1 MAQEINIRDDEIALS
16 EILAILW
23 SHKTLIGFI
32 TSISIFFSGYYALT
46 TEKKYTATAIFQ
58 FGEKDNNFKLP
69 GELNSLSAIAGL
81 NLSGNS
87 NTKALLE
94 RTMGR
99 EFILNFGEKVSLKED
114 SYFNTYDPNYKDP
127 VWKAFIKKLI
137 GWKRA
142 TLDEQAF
149 IESSII
155 ANFKEFISV
164 ESTVGGAISV
174 SATHEDPEIAARY
187 ANTVMNEMKELVERE
202 NKEAQDIRLIYLSET
217 LADALQEME
226 TSEQRLKEY
235 ALQNSA
241 RAKEN
246 FLLGSLRL
254 DELRMEKREVQEIEQ
269 VLSILENILK
279 KGKPDEKSY
288 EALRLAYPLVDDV
301 NFRRILGMSETISSW
316 SWPDLETNKAVSATL
331 RDRIKR
337 LDLEIKSIEDDAKIY
352 ATSAEDLTKLTR
364 DAKVAEATYT
374 VLIEQV
380 KSQSLAAGFN
390 SETFKLF
397 ENATAPLSP
406 SSPNRNLI
414 LAIGGFLG
422 CFLGCLIAI
431 LISVWKGNY
440 YTRSLLISESE
451 PNLAVS
457 SKPFRRITRYSIS
470 KILEVISQRRFLEID
485 ETEVRLADKKVIY
498 ILNSG
503 GRPTA
508 AGTARLLAAQSS
520 ISGRNVILCNTTD
533 QVEGDIKSSFSIADL
548 PVLDLGKNLK
558 AVQFKQGSSFFT
570 SSNIKSVIENLAS
583 SFDQVIISSGSKDG
597 ILGLM
602 ALKDFDPCLIV
613 LARTRVTRKLDI
625 SKIKS
630 NHPIEILLY
639 D

>member
-1 MAQEINIRDDEIALS
+1 MADKINIQNDEVALG
-16 EILAILW
+16 EVVAIFW
-23 SHKTLIGFI
+23 SHKLLIAFC
-32 TSISIFFSGYYALT
+32 TCVSIIFSGYYAIT

-58 FGEKDNNFKLP
+58 FGEEQNNFKLP
-69 GELNSLSAIAGL
+69 GELSSLSAI
-81 NLSGNS
+81 SGINFEGSS

-99 EFILNFGEKVSLKED
+99 EFILNFGEKVSLKQD
-114 SYFNTYDPNYKDP
+114 SYFNTYDPNYEDP

-137 GWKRA
+137 GWKRS

-174 SATHEDPEIAARY
+174 SATHKDPEIAARY

-202 NKEAQDIRLIYLSET
+202 NKEAQDIRLVYLSET

-241 RAKEN
+241 RAQEN

-279 KGKPDEKSY
+279 KGETDEKSY
-288 EALRLAYPLVDDV
+288 EALRLDYPLVDDV

-374 VLIEQV
+374 VL
-380 KSQSLAAGFN
+380 
-390 SETFKLF
+390 
-397 ENATAPLSP
+397 
-406 SSPNRNLI
+406 
-414 LAIGGFLG
+414 
-422 CFLGCLIAI
+422 
-431 LISVWKGNY
+431 
-440 YTRSLLISESE
+440 
-451 PNLAVS
+451 
-457 SKPFRRITRYSIS
+457 
-470 KILEVISQRRFLEID
+470 
-485 ETEVRLADKKVIY
+485 
-498 ILNSG
+498 
-503 GRPTA
+503 
-508 AGTARLLAAQSS
+508 
-520 ISGRNVILCNTTD
+520 
-533 QVEGDIKSSFSIADL
+533 
-548 PVLDLGKNLK
+548 
-558 AVQFKQGSSFFT
+558 
-570 SSNIKSVIENLAS
+570 
-583 SFDQVIISSGSKDG
+583 
-597 ILGLM
+597 
-602 ALKDFDPCLIV
+602 
-613 LARTRVTRKLDI
+613 
-625 SKIKS
+625 
-630 NHPIEILLY
+630 
-639 D
+639 